1 MSSGNEK
8 ITINLPAMSNQD
20 IKTTLISI
28 YDKIN
33 KPPTKEVGYDL
44 FLKLVHKNLYS
55 SPQMNYIINHV
66 SEFIIP
72 LEPKEKDPCI
82 KLLSLIFYSPSNEE
96 ESIDPKI
103 YFPYLSPVLTTLQN
117 LIKDS
122 NSTIFPTIANVFA
135 EIVQNIMPTDIEA
148 SNIEL
153 DQEEKTAYEMMQ
165 GFCIYNM
172 KYDDKSNRIVG
183 SLCLTKLVENCP
195 VVLQKQYMKLIW
207 EVIMNLIDKKNF
219 NAKYELLNC
228 LISLILGAEN
238 LFSPY
243 AHDTLYKILDFLT
256 DTDWFKRKL
265 ALNVIYTLIFYCKE
279 EILPLKEHIISF
291 LRSLKSDKAKE
302 VREVCLLILKI
313 FSENE
318 QKNKD
323 NNKDKSSK
331 GTNSSINTKKK
342 AGNKLNESKSIN
354 KAKKNN
360 ININNKNNT
369 NNNTNNSTSNNTN
382 KFRNSM
388 PKKIGNKFNKSNE
401 SDKNS
406 NKFSD
411 CMIPEIRDNNS
422 NLKENKNKFNENI
435 KSLESSKTEEV
446 KKNNEIIQ
454 EQDNNNYLGKKTG
467 MNSTMKNNIKE
478 NNSETVSS
486 SQNTKLVNR
495 KDDKTFINEKMV
507 IKPDPNKSIFKS
519 SPNPAFFS
527 QANKKAKDIVLVSK
541 GDPSKFKNNLN
552 NNNKNDI
559 IVQVPKEK
567 KETKETNKND
577 IIVQVPKEKKE
588 TNKNDIVVQVP
599 KEKKEIKEINKNDI
613 IVQVPKEKKI
623 EIKNDNVNKNNNDIE
638 KNKEEINNENNIN
651 IINKNEAK
659 ENKENKE
666 NKEKTNIENHIKNK
680 AAPIKRNK
688 IVKKIIEKEKE
699 FKPEEKIESN
709 KEMIDIRYKVKE
721 EDTKDKNI
729 IKDNMEKKEEDVE
742 IKDYKTYLNNNEK
755 IKEKTKTNYDP
766 NIINTL
772 LSQMNSLSEK
782 QLSLIDVMDNIQME
796 TQGQIKQLN
805 KRISKLE
812 KNLEELNN
820 ELYYLKNE

>member
-8 ITINLPAMSNQD
+8 ITINLPGMSNQE
-20 IKTTLISI
+20 IKTSLISI

-66 SEFIIP
+66 SEFILP

-96 ESIDPKI
+96 ESIDSKI

-243 AHDTLYKILDFLT
+243 AHNTLYKVLDFLA

-291 LRSLKSDKAKE
+291 LRALKTDKVKE

-323 NNKDKSSK
+323 NTKDKNSK
-331 GTNSSINTKKK
+331 GNNSSINLKKK
-342 AGNKLNESKSIN
+342 LGNKPNENKSIN
-354 KAKKNN
+354 KAK
-360 ININNKNNT
+360 NNKTNSNVSMNNNT
-369 NNNTNNSTSNNTN
+369 NNNSSNNNNNNNTN
-382 KFRNSM
+382 KLKNSM
-388 PKKIGNKFNKSNE
+388 QKKMGTKFNKNIDP
-401 SDKNS
+401 DKNS

-411 CMIPEIRDNNS
+411 CMIPEIRDNNA
-422 NLKENKNKFNENI
+422 NIKENKNKFNDNM
-435 KSLESSKTEEV
+435 KSLESNKNEEI

-454 EQDNNNYLGKKTG
+454 DQDNNNFLAKKTG
-467 MNSTMKNNIKE
+467 MNSTMKNNLKE
-478 NNSETVSS
+478 SNSETVTS

-527 QANKKAKDIVLVSK
+527 QANKKSKDIVVVSK
-541 GDPSKFKNNLN
+541 GDPSKFKNNLT
-552 NNNKNDI
+552 NNNKNEEIIINIKEKKDTKEIKETNNTNDI

-567 KETKETNKND
+567 KA
-577 IIVQVPKEKKE
+577 I
-588 TNKNDIVVQVP
+588 
-599 KEKKEIKEINKNDI
+599 KEIKETSKNDI

-623 EIKNDNVNKNNNDIE
+623 EVKNDTVNKNNNNDIDNNNNNE
-638 KNKEEINNENNIN
+638 DINNEITIN
-651 IINKNEAK
+651 IVNKK
-659 ENKENKE
+659 EIKDDTEKPNTENS
-666 NKEKTNIENHIKNK
+666 IKNK

-688 IVKKIIEKEKE
+688 VNKKINEKEKE
-699 FKPEEKIESN
+699 KEIKPEEKNESN
-709 KEMIDIRYKVKE
+709 NDKINIKYKIK
-721 EDTKDKNI
+721 EDTKEKNI
-729 IKDNMEKKEEDVE
+729 IYKDNIDEKQEDIE
-742 IKDYKTYLNNNEK
+742 IKDYKTYLNRSEK
-755 IKEKTKTNYDP
+755 NKEKMNYDP
-766 NIINTL
+766 NIINSL

>member
-1 MSSGNEK
+1 MSSGADK
-8 ITINLPAMSNQD
+8 IAINLSGMSNQE
-20 IKTTLISI
+20 IKSSLISI

-44 FLKLVHKNLYS
+44 FLKLVNKNLH
-55 SPQMNYIINHV
+55 SPSQMNFIINHV
-66 SEFIIP
+66 SEFITP
-72 LEPKEKDPCI
+72 LEPKEKDPCL

-96 ESIDPKI
+96 ESIDAKI

-122 NSTIFPTIANVFA
+122 NSSIFPTISNIFA

-243 AHDTLYKILDFLT
+243 AHNTLYKVLDFLA

-291 LRSLKSDKAKE
+291 LRALKTDKVKE

-323 NNKDKSSK
+323 NTKDKNSK
-331 GTNSSINTKKK
+331 GNNSSINLKKK
-342 AGNKLNESKSIN
+342 LGNKPNENKSSNKTKNN
-354 KAKKNN
+354 KANSN
-360 ININNKNNT
+360 VSMNNNT
-369 NNNTNNSTSNNTN
+369 NNNSSNNNNNNNTN
-382 KFRNSM
+382 KLKNSIQ
-388 PKKIGNKFNKSNE
+388 KKIGTKFNKNIDP
-401 SDKNS
+401 DKNS

-411 CMIPEIRDNNS
+411 CMIPEIRDNNA
-422 NLKENKNKFNENI
+422 NIKENKNKFNENM
-435 KSLESSKTEEV
+435 KSLESNKNEEI

-454 EQDNNNYLGKKTG
+454 DQDNNNFLAKKTG
-467 MNSTMKNNIKE
+467 MNSTMKNNLKE
-478 NNSETVSS
+478 SNSETVTS

-527 QANKKAKDIVLVSK
+527 QANKKSKDIVVVSK
-541 GDPSKFKNNLN
+541 GDPSKFKNNST
-552 NNNKNDI
+552 NNNKNEEIIINIKEKKDTKEIKETNNTNDI

-567 KETKETNKND
+567 KA
-577 IIVQVPKEKKE
+577 I
-588 TNKNDIVVQVP
+588 
-599 KEKKEIKEINKNDI
+599 KEIKETSKNDI

-623 EIKNDNVNKNNNDIE
+623 ELKNDTVNKNNNNDIDNNNE
-638 KNKEEINNENNIN
+638 DINNEITIN
-651 IINKNEAK
+651 IVNKK
-659 ENKENKE
+659 EIKDDTEKPNTEN
-666 NKEKTNIENHIKNK
+666 IIKNK

-688 IVKKIIEKEKE
+688 VNKKINEKEKE
-699 FKPEEKIESN
+699 KEIKPEEKIESN
-709 KEMIDIRYKVKE
+709 NEKINIKYKIK
-721 EDTKDKNI
+721 EDTKEKNI
-729 IKDNMEKKEEDVE
+729 IYKDNTDEKQEDIE
-742 IKDYKTYLNNNEK
+742 IKDYKTYLNRSEK
-755 IKEKTKTNYDP
+755 NKEKMNYDP
-766 NIINTL
+766 NIINSL

-812 KNLEELNN
+812 KNVEELSN

>member
-8 ITINLPAMSNQD
+8 ITINLPGMSNQE
-20 IKTTLISI
+20 IKTSLISI

-66 SEFIIP
+66 SEFILP

-96 ESIDPKI
+96 ESIDSKI

-243 AHDTLYKILDFLT
+243 AHNTLYKVLDFLA

-291 LRSLKSDKAKE
+291 LRALKTDKVKE

-323 NNKDKSSK
+323 NTKDKNSK
-331 GTNSSINTKKK
+331 GNNSSINLKKK
-342 AGNKLNESKSIN
+342 LGNKPNENKSSNKTKNN
-354 KAKKNN
+354 KANSN
-360 ININNKNNT
+360 VSMNNNT
-369 NNNTNNSTSNNTN
+369 NNNSSNNNSNNNTN
-382 KFRNSM
+382 KLKNSM
-388 PKKIGNKFNKSNE
+388 QKKMGTKFNKNIDP
-401 SDKNS
+401 DKNS

-411 CMIPEIRDNNS
+411 CMIPEIRDNNA
-422 NLKENKNKFNENI
+422 NIKENKNKFNENM
-435 KSLESSKTEEV
+435 KSLESNKNEEI

-454 EQDNNNYLGKKTG
+454 DQDNNNFLAKKTG
-467 MNSTMKNNIKE
+467 MNSTMKNNLKE
-478 NNSETVSS
+478 SNSETVTS

-527 QANKKAKDIVLVSK
+527 QANKKSKDIVVVSK
-541 GDPSKFKNNLN
+541 GDPSKFKNNST
-552 NNNKNDI
+552 NNNKNEEIIINIKEKKDTKEIKETNNTNDI

-567 KETKETNKND
+567 KA
-577 IIVQVPKEKKE
+577 I
-588 TNKNDIVVQVP
+588 
-599 KEKKEIKEINKNDI
+599 KEIKETSKNDI

-623 EIKNDNVNKNNNDIE
+623 EVKNDTVNKNNNNDIDNNNE
-638 KNKEEINNENNIN
+638 DINNEITIN
-651 IINKNEAK
+651 IVNKK
-659 ENKENKE
+659 EIKDDTEKPNTENS
-666 NKEKTNIENHIKNK
+666 IKNK

-688 IVKKIIEKEKE
+688 VNKKINEKEKE
-699 FKPEEKIESN
+699 KEIKPEEKIESN
-709 KEMIDIRYKVKE
+709 NEKINIKYKIK
-721 EDTKDKNI
+721 EDTKEKNI
-729 IKDNMEKKEEDVE
+729 IYKDNTDEKQEDIE
-742 IKDYKTYLNNNEK
+742 IKDYKTYLNRSEK
-755 IKEKTKTNYDP
+755 NKEKMNYDP
-766 NIINTL
+766 NIINSL

>member
-8 ITINLPAMSNQD
+8 ITINLPGMSNQE
-20 IKTTLISI
+20 IKTSLISI

-66 SEFIIP
+66 SEFILP

-96 ESIDPKI
+96 ESIDSKI

-243 AHDTLYKILDFLT
+243 AHNTLYKVLDFLA

-291 LRSLKSDKAKE
+291 LRALKTDKVKE

-323 NNKDKSSK
+323 NTKDKNSK
-331 GTNSSINTKKK
+331 GNNSSINLKKK
-342 AGNKLNESKSIN
+342 LGNKPNENKSSNKTKNN
-354 KAKKNN
+354 KANSN
-360 ININNKNNT
+360 VSMNNNT
-369 NNNTNNSTSNNTN
+369 NNNSSNNNNNNNTN
-382 KFRNSM
+382 KLKNSIQ
-388 PKKIGNKFNKSNE
+388 KKIGTKFNKNIDP
-401 SDKNS
+401 DKNS

-411 CMIPEIRDNNS
+411 CMIPEIRDNNA
-422 NLKENKNKFNENI
+422 NIKENKNKFNENM
-435 KSLESSKTEEV
+435 KSLESNKNEEI

-454 EQDNNNYLGKKTG
+454 DQDNNNFLAKKTG
-467 MNSTMKNNIKE
+467 MNSTMKNNLKE
-478 NNSETVSS
+478 SNSETVTS

-527 QANKKAKDIVLVSK
+527 QANKKSKDIVVVSK
-541 GDPSKFKNNLN
+541 GDPSKFKNNST
-552 NNNKNDI
+552 NNNKNEEIIINIKEKKDTKEIKETNNTNDI

-567 KETKETNKND
+567 KA
-577 IIVQVPKEKKE
+577 I
-588 TNKNDIVVQVP
+588 
-599 KEKKEIKEINKNDI
+599 KEIKETSKNDI

-623 EIKNDNVNKNNNDIE
+623 EVKNDTVNKNNNNDIDNNNE
-638 KNKEEINNENNIN
+638 DINNEITIN
-651 IINKNEAK
+651 IVNKK
-659 ENKENKE
+659 EIKDDTEKPNTENS
-666 NKEKTNIENHIKNK
+666 IKNK

-688 IVKKIIEKEKE
+688 VNKKINEKEKE
-699 FKPEEKIESN
+699 KEKEIKPEEKIESN
-709 KEMIDIRYKVKE
+709 NEKINIKYKIK
-721 EDTKDKNI
+721 EDTKEKNI
-729 IKDNMEKKEEDVE
+729 IYKDNTDEKQEDIE
-742 IKDYKTYLNNNEK
+742 IKDYKTYLNRSEK
-755 IKEKTKTNYDP
+755 NKEKMNYDP
-766 NIINTL
+766 NIINSL

>member
-1 MSSGNEK
+1 MSSGTEK
-8 ITINLPAMSNQD
+8 ISINLPGMTNQE
-20 IKTTLISI
+20 IKSSLISI

-44 FLKLVHKNLYS
+44 FLKLVHKNIYS
-55 SPQMNYIINHV
+55 PPQVNFIINHV
-66 SEFIIP
+66 SEFITP

-96 ESIDPKI
+96 ESVDSKI

-122 NSTIFPTIANVFA
+122 NSPIFPTIANIFA

-238 LFSPY
+238 LFTPY
-243 AHDTLYKILDFLT
+243 AHNTLYKVLDFLA
-256 DTDWFKRKL
+256 DTDWLKRKL
-265 ALNVIYTLIFYCKE
+265 ALNVIYTLIFYCKD

-291 LRSLKSDKAKE
+291 LRALKTDKVKE

-318 QKNKD
+318 PKNKE
-323 NNKDKSSK
+323 NTKDKNK
-331 GTNSSINTKKK
+331 ANNSSINRKKFGNRVDNK
-342 AGNKLNESKSIN
+342 NVNKNKNSSNNTNTNSSTNKSRISIKKSGNKLN
-354 KAKKNN
+354 KN
-360 ININNKNNT
+360 IDL
-369 NNNTNNSTSNNTN
+369 
-382 KFRNSM
+382 
-388 PKKIGNKFNKSNE
+388 
-401 SDKNS
+401 DKNS
-406 NKFSD
+406 NKFGECVVPEMRDKTSD
-411 CMIPEIRDNNS
+411 
-422 NLKENKNKFNENI
+422 NLKSELIKNDLNNFQENNNI
-435 KSLESSKTEEV
+435 KSLNKNMNKSSSELIPGFPEQENL
-446 KKNNEIIQ
+446 NNTTNISTS
-454 EQDNNNYLGKKTG
+454 KKTG
-467 MNSTMKNNIKE
+467 LNSNIRTNIRE
-478 NNSETVSS
+478 SNEQTPINQNS
-486 SQNTKLVNR
+486 NKLVNR

-519 SPNPAFFS
+519 SPNPAFFN
-527 QANKKAKDIVLVSK
+527 QANKKSKDIVLVSK
-541 GDPSKFKNNLN
+541 SDSQKYQNNI
-552 NNNKNDI
+552 NNNKAEEKEIKIEIKEKPNDKKVEEKKENVI
-559 IVQVPKEK
+559 NTNLEKNNNEIKEVKEIKEK
-567 KETKETNKND
+567 KEVPSTKNKVAP
-577 IIVQVPKEKKE
+577 IKRKKIAAKVPEKEEKNKEKE
-588 TNKNDIVVQVP
+588 YEN
-599 KEKKEIKEINKNDI
+599 KKELNINKND
-613 IVQVPKEKKI
+613 KK
-623 EIKNDNVNKNNNDIE
+623 NLVN
-638 KNKEEINNENNIN
+638 EEVE
-651 IINKNEAK
+651 
-659 ENKENKE
+659 
-666 NKEKTNIENHIKNK
+666 
-680 AAPIKRNK
+680 
-688 IVKKIIEKEKE
+688 
-699 FKPEEKIESN
+699 ESN
-709 KEMIDIRYKVKE
+709 IV
-721 EDTKDKNI
+721 
-729 IKDNMEKKEEDVE
+729 IKFKKSDAE
-742 IKDYKTYLNNNEK
+742 IKDYKTYLKKDEDDKNKVNKKESEK
-755 IKEKTKTNYDP
+755 INYDS

-772 LSQMNSLSEK
+772 LLQMNTLSQK
-782 QLSLIDVMDNIQME
+782 QLSLIDIMDNIQME

-812 KNLEELNN
+812 KNVEDLTN

>member
-8 ITINLPAMSNQD
+8 ITINLPGMSNQE
-20 IKTTLISI
+20 IKTSLISI

-66 SEFIIP
+66 SEFILP

-96 ESIDPKI
+96 ESIDSKI

-243 AHDTLYKILDFLT
+243 AHNTLYKVLDFLA

-291 LRSLKSDKAKE
+291 LRALKTDKVKE

-323 NNKDKSSK
+323 NTKDKNSK
-331 GTNSSINTKKK
+331 GNNSSINLKKK
-342 AGNKLNESKSIN
+342 LGNKPNENKSSN
-354 KAKKNN
+354 KAK
-360 ININNKNNT
+360 NNKTNSNVSMNNNT
-369 NNNTNNSTSNNTN
+369 NNNSSNNNNNNNTN
-382 KFRNSM
+382 KLKNSM
-388 PKKIGNKFNKSNE
+388 QKKMGTKFNKNIDP
-401 SDKNS
+401 DKNS

-411 CMIPEIRDNNS
+411 CMIPEIRDNNA
-422 NLKENKNKFNENI
+422 NIKENKNKFNDNM
-435 KSLESSKTEEV
+435 KSLESNKNEEI

-454 EQDNNNYLGKKTG
+454 DQDNNNFLAKKTG
-467 MNSTMKNNIKE
+467 MNSTMKNNLKE
-478 NNSETVSS
+478 SNSETVTS

-527 QANKKAKDIVLVSK
+527 QANKKSKDIVVVSK
-541 GDPSKFKNNLN
+541 GDPSKFKNNST
-552 NNNKNDI
+552 NNNKNEEIIINIKEKKDTKEIKETNNTNDI

-567 KETKETNKND
+567 KA
-577 IIVQVPKEKKE
+577 I
-588 TNKNDIVVQVP
+588 
-599 KEKKEIKEINKNDI
+599 KEIKETSKNDI

-623 EIKNDNVNKNNNDIE
+623 EVKNDTVNKNNNNDIDNNNE
-638 KNKEEINNENNIN
+638 DINNEITIN
-651 IINKNEAK
+651 IVNKK
-659 ENKENKE
+659 EIKDDTEKPNTEN
-666 NKEKTNIENHIKNK
+666 IIKNK

-688 IVKKIIEKEKE
+688 VNKKINEKEKE
-699 FKPEEKIESN
+699 KEIKPEEKIESN
-709 KEMIDIRYKVKE
+709 NEKINIKYKIK
-721 EDTKDKNI
+721 EDTKEKNI
-729 IKDNMEKKEEDVE
+729 IYKDNTDEKQEDIE
-742 IKDYKTYLNNNEK
+742 IKDYKTYLNRSEK
-755 IKEKTKTNYDP
+755 NKEKMNYDP
-766 NIINTL
+766 NIINSL

>member
-1 MSSGNEK
+1 MSSGTEK
-8 ITINLPAMSNQD
+8 ININLPGMTNQE
-20 IKTTLISI
+20 IKSSLISI

-44 FLKLVHKNLYS
+44 FLKLVHKNIYS
-55 SPQMNYIINHV
+55 PPQMNFIINHV
-66 SEFIIP
+66 SEFITP

-96 ESIDPKI
+96 ESVDSKI

-122 NSTIFPTIANVFA
+122 NSPIFPTIANIFA

-238 LFSPY
+238 LFTPY
-243 AHDTLYKILDFLT
+243 AHNTLYKVLDFLA
-256 DTDWFKRKL
+256 DTDWLKRKL
-265 ALNVIYTLIFYCKE
+265 ALNVIYTLIFYCKD

-291 LRSLKSDKAKE
+291 LRALKTDKVKE

-318 QKNKD
+318 PKNKD
-323 NNKDKSSK
+323 NTKDKNK
-331 GTNSSINTKKK
+331 ANNSSINRKKFGNRVDNK
-342 AGNKLNESKSIN
+342 NVNKNKNSSNNTNTNSSTNKSRISIKKSGNKLN
-354 KAKKNN
+354 KN
-360 ININNKNNT
+360 ID
-369 NNNTNNSTSNNTN
+369 
-382 KFRNSM
+382 
-388 PKKIGNKFNKSNE
+388 

-406 NKFSD
+406 NKFGECIVPEMRDKTSD
-411 CMIPEIRDNNS
+411 
-422 NLKENKNKFNENI
+422 NLKSELIKNDLNNFQENNNI
-435 KSLESSKTEEV
+435 KSLNKNMNKSSSELIPGFSEQENL
-446 KKNNEIIQ
+446 NNTTNISTS
-454 EQDNNNYLGKKTG
+454 KKTG
-467 MNSTMKNNIKE
+467 LNSNIRTNIRE
-478 NNSETVSS
+478 SNEQPPINQNS
-486 SQNTKLVNR
+486 NKLVNR

-519 SPNPAFFS
+519 SPNPAFFN
-527 QANKKAKDIVLVSK
+527 QANKKSKDIVLVSK
-541 GDPSKFKNNLN
+541 SDSQKYQNNINNKKVEENEIKIEIKEKPNDKKVEEKKENVINTNLEKNNN
-552 NNNKNDI
+552 EIKEVKEI
-559 IVQVPKEK
+559 KEK
-567 KETKETNKND
+567 KEVPSTKNKVAP
-577 IIVQVPKEKKE
+577 IKRKKITAKVPEKEEKNKEKE
-588 TNKNDIVVQVP
+588 QEQED
-599 KEKKEIKEINKNDI
+599 KKDLNINNINKND
-613 IVQVPKEKKI
+613 KK
-623 EIKNDNVNKNNNDIE
+623 NLVN
-638 KNKEEINNENNIN
+638 EEVE
-651 IINKNEAK
+651 
-659 ENKENKE
+659 
-666 NKEKTNIENHIKNK
+666 
-680 AAPIKRNK
+680 
-688 IVKKIIEKEKE
+688 
-699 FKPEEKIESN
+699 ESN
-709 KEMIDIRYKVKE
+709 IV
-721 EDTKDKNI
+721 
-729 IKDNMEKKEEDVE
+729 IKFKKSDAE
-742 IKDYKTYLNNNEK
+742 IKDYKTYLKKDEDDKNKINKKESEK
-755 IKEKTKTNYDP
+755 INYDS

-772 LSQMNSLSEK
+772 LLQMNTLSQK
-782 QLSLIDVMDNIQME
+782 QLSLIDIMDNIQME

-812 KNLEELNN
+812 KNVEDLTN

>member
-8 ITINLPAMSNQD
+8 ITINLPGMSNQE
-20 IKTTLISI
+20 IKTSLISI

-66 SEFIIP
+66 SEFILP

-96 ESIDPKI
+96 ESIDSKI

-243 AHDTLYKILDFLT
+243 AHNTLYKVLDFLA

-291 LRSLKSDKAKE
+291 LRALKTDKVKE

-323 NNKDKSSK
+323 NTKDKNSK
-331 GTNSSINTKKK
+331 GNNSSINLKKK
-342 AGNKLNESKSIN
+342 LGNKPNENKSSN
-354 KAKKNN
+354 KAK
-360 ININNKNNT
+360 NNKTNSNVSMNNNT
-369 NNNTNNSTSNNTN
+369 NNNSSNNNNNNNTN
-382 KFRNSM
+382 KLKNSM
-388 PKKIGNKFNKSNE
+388 QKKMGTKFNKNIDP
-401 SDKNS
+401 DKNS

-411 CMIPEIRDNNS
+411 CMIPEIRDNNA
-422 NLKENKNKFNENI
+422 NIKENKNKFNENM
-435 KSLESSKTEEV
+435 KSLESNKNEEI

-454 EQDNNNYLGKKTG
+454 DQDNNNFLAKKTG
-467 MNSTMKNNIKE
+467 MNSTMKNNLKE
-478 NNSETVSS
+478 SNSETVTS

-527 QANKKAKDIVLVSK
+527 QANKKSKDIVVVSK
-541 GDPSKFKNNLN
+541 GDPSKFKNNST
-552 NNNKNDI
+552 NNNKNEEIIINIKEKKDTKEIKETNNTNDI

-567 KETKETNKND
+567 KA
-577 IIVQVPKEKKE
+577 I
-588 TNKNDIVVQVP
+588 
-599 KEKKEIKEINKNDI
+599 KEIKETSKNDI

-623 EIKNDNVNKNNNDIE
+623 ELKNDTVNKNNNNDIDNNNE
-638 KNKEEINNENNIN
+638 DINNEITIN
-651 IINKNEAK
+651 IVNKK
-659 ENKENKE
+659 EIKDDTEKPNTENS
-666 NKEKTNIENHIKNK
+666 IKNK

-688 IVKKIIEKEKE
+688 VNKKINEKEKE
-699 FKPEEKIESN
+699 KEIKPEEKIESN
-709 KEMIDIRYKVKE
+709 NEKINIKYKIK
-721 EDTKDKNI
+721 EDTKEKNI
-729 IKDNMEKKEEDVE
+729 IYKDNTDEKQEDIE
-742 IKDYKTYLNNNEK
+742 IKDYKTYLNRSEK
-755 IKEKTKTNYDP
+755 NKEKMNYDP
-766 NIINTL
+766 NIINSL

>member
-1 MSSGNEK
+1 MSSGTEK
-8 ITINLPAMSNQD
+8 ININLPGMTNQE
-20 IKTTLISI
+20 IKSSLISI

-44 FLKLVHKNLYS
+44 FLKLVHKNIYS
-55 SPQMNYIINHV
+55 PPQMNFIINHV
-66 SEFIIP
+66 SEFITP

-96 ESIDPKI
+96 ESVDSKI

-122 NSTIFPTIANVFA
+122 NSPIFPTIANIFA

-238 LFSPY
+238 LFTPY
-243 AHDTLYKILDFLT
+243 AHNTLYKVLDFLA
-256 DTDWFKRKL
+256 DTDWLKRKL
-265 ALNVIYTLIFYCKE
+265 ALNVIYTLIFYCKD

-291 LRSLKSDKAKE
+291 LRALKTDKVKE

-318 QKNKD
+318 PKNKE
-323 NNKDKSSK
+323 NTKDKNK
-331 GTNSSINTKKK
+331 ANNNSSINRKKFGNRVDNK
-342 AGNKLNESKSIN
+342 NVNKNKNSSNNTNTNSSTNKSRISIKKSGNKLN
-354 KAKKNN
+354 KN
-360 ININNKNNT
+360 ID
-369 NNNTNNSTSNNTN
+369 
-382 KFRNSM
+382 
-388 PKKIGNKFNKSNE
+388 

-406 NKFSD
+406 NKFGECVVPEMRDKTSD
-411 CMIPEIRDNNS
+411 
-422 NLKENKNKFNENI
+422 NLKSELIKNDLNNFQENNNI
-435 KSLESSKTEEV
+435 KSLNKNMNKSSSELIPGFSEQENL
-446 KKNNEIIQ
+446 NNTTNISTS
-454 EQDNNNYLGKKTG
+454 KKTG
-467 MNSTMKNNIKE
+467 LNSNIRTNIRE
-478 NNSETVSS
+478 SNEQTPINQNS
-486 SQNTKLVNR
+486 NKLVNR

-519 SPNPAFFS
+519 SPNPAFFN
-527 QANKKAKDIVLVSK
+527 QANKKSKDIVLVSK
-541 GDPSKFKNNLN
+541 SDSQKYQNNINNKKAEEKEIKIEIKEKPNDKKVEEKKENAINTNLEKNNN
-552 NNNKNDI
+552 EIKE
-559 IVQVPKEK
+559 VKEVKEK
-567 KETKETNKND
+567 KEVPSTKNK
-577 IIVQVPKEKKE
+577 VAP
-588 TNKNDIVVQVP
+588 
-599 KEKKEIKEINKNDI
+599 IKR
-613 IVQVPKEKKI
+613 KKI
-623 EIKNDNVNKNNNDIE
+623 AEKVPEKEE
-638 KNKEEINNENNIN
+638 KNKEKEYENKKELNIN
-651 IINKNEAK
+651 KDDKKNLV
-659 ENKENKE
+659 N
-666 NKEKTNIENHIKNK
+666 
-680 AAPIKRNK
+680 
-688 IVKKIIEKEKE
+688 
-699 FKPEEKIESN
+699 EEVEESN
-709 KEMIDIRYKVKE
+709 IV
-721 EDTKDKNI
+721 
-729 IKDNMEKKEEDVE
+729 IKFKKPDAE
-742 IKDYKTYLNNNEK
+742 IKDYKTYLKKDEDERNKINKKESEK
-755 IKEKTKTNYDP
+755 INYDS

-772 LSQMNSLSEK
+772 LLQMNTLSQK
-782 QLSLIDVMDNIQME
+782 QLSLIDIMDNIQME

-812 KNLEELNN
+812 KNVEDLTN

>member
-1 MSSGNEK
+1 MSTGTEK
-8 ITINLPAMSNQD
+8 ININLPGMPNQE
-20 IKTTLISI
+20 IKASLISI

-44 FLKLVHKNLYS
+44 FLKLVHKNIYS
-55 SPQMNYIINHV
+55 PPQMNFIINHV
-66 SEFIIP
+66 SEFILP

-96 ESIDPKI
+96 ESIDAKI

-122 NSTIFPTIANVFA
+122 NSSIFPTISNIFG

-195 VVLQKQYMKLIW
+195 IVLQKQYMKLIW

-238 LFSPY
+238 LFMPY
-243 AHDTLYKILDFLT
+243 AHNTLYKVLDFLA
-256 DTDWFKRKL
+256 DSDWFKRKL

-291 LRSLKSDKAKE
+291 LRALKTDKVKE

-318 QKNKD
+318 PKTKENKEKTKVNTSLINNTSKKKFGNKINENKS
-323 NNKDKSSK
+323 NNKIKK
-331 GTNSSINTKKK
+331 NINTGNSNTNNTNKARGSIQKKFGTK
-342 AGNKLNESKSIN
+342 FNKNEYETNNNKFSECIVPQMRENKINDNLNKSQQNYFTEVRKNESISEQDN
-354 KAKKNN
+354 P
-360 ININNKNNT
+360 ININN
-369 NNNTNNSTSNNTN
+369 
-382 KFRNSM
+382 
-388 PKKIGNKFNKSNE
+388 
-401 SDKNS
+401 
-406 NKFSD
+406 
-411 CMIPEIRDNNS
+411 
-422 NLKENKNKFNENI
+422 
-435 KSLESSKTEEV
+435 SLS
-446 KKNNEIIQ
+446 
-454 EQDNNNYLGKKTG
+454 KKTG
-467 MNSTMKNNIKE
+467 MNSTLKNNLKE
-478 NNSETVSS
+478 NTNELIQSTPIPSNTNNNTNTNT
-486 SQNTKLVNR
+486 NTKLVNR

-527 QANKKAKDIVLVSK
+527 QANKKSKDIVLVSK
-541 GDPSKFKNNLN
+541 GDPQKYKNNAN
-552 NNNKNDI
+552 NTNNTNNNKNDE
-559 IVQVPKEK
+559 IVILVKEK
-567 KETKETNKND
+567 NKTDKNVELLKDKKSEGKIDDININNKKTDTDEIIINIKNKENIENN
-577 IIVQVPKEKKE
+577 
-588 TNKNDIVVQVP
+588 
-599 KEKKEIKEINKNDI
+599 EKKEI
-613 IVQVPKEKKI
+613 
-623 EIKNDNVNKNNNDIE
+623 
-638 KNKEEINNENNIN
+638 
-651 IINKNEAK
+651 K

-666 NKEKTNIENHIKNK
+666 NQEIKENNKQKINDTNNKNK
-680 AAPIKRNK
+680 IAPPIKRNK
-688 IVKKIIEKEKE
+688 IINKKIPEKDKEKEEKDQEEKIVINIDIKNKENEEGKIIINEKEKQ
-699 FKPEEKIESN
+699 EEKI
-709 KEMIDIRYKVKE
+709 KE
-721 EDTKDKNI
+721 EN
-729 IKDNMEKKEEDVE
+729 E
-742 IKDYKTYLNNNEK
+742 IKDYKTYLNKNEQKKKIEKKEKSKEKPKEKEK
-755 IKEKTKTNYDP
+755 IKYDP
-766 NIINTL
+766 NILNTL
-772 LSQMNSLSEK
+772 LIQMNSLSQK

-812 KNLEELNN
+812 KNVEELSN
-820 ELYYLKNE
+820 ELFYLKNE

>member
-8 ITINLPAMSNQD
+8 ITINLPGMSNQE
-20 IKTTLISI
+20 IKSSLISI

-66 SEFIIP
+66 SEFILP

-96 ESIDPKI
+96 ESIDSKI

-243 AHDTLYKILDFLT
+243 AHNTLYKVLDFLA

-291 LRSLKSDKAKE
+291 LRALKTDKVKE

-323 NNKDKSSK
+323 NTKDKNSK
-331 GTNSSINTKKK
+331 GNNSSINLKKK
-342 AGNKLNESKSIN
+342 LGNKPNENKSSN
-354 KAKKNN
+354 KAK
-360 ININNKNNT
+360 NNKTNSNVSMNNNT
-369 NNNTNNSTSNNTN
+369 NNNSSNNNNNNNTN
-382 KFRNSM
+382 KLKNSM
-388 PKKIGNKFNKSNE
+388 QKKMGTKFNKNIDP
-401 SDKNS
+401 DKNS

-411 CMIPEIRDNNS
+411 CMIPEIRDNNA
-422 NLKENKNKFNENI
+422 NIKENKNKFNENM
-435 KSLESSKTEEV
+435 KSLESNKNEEI

-454 EQDNNNYLGKKTG
+454 DQDNNNFLAKKTG
-467 MNSTMKNNIKE
+467 MNTTMKNNLKE
-478 NNSETVSS
+478 SNSETVTS

-527 QANKKAKDIVLVSK
+527 QANKKSKDIVVVSK
-541 GDPSKFKNNLN
+541 GDPSKFKNNSTN
-552 NNNKNDI
+552 NKNEEIIINIKEKKDTKEIKETNNKNDI

-567 KETKETNKND
+567 KA
-577 IIVQVPKEKKE
+577 I
-588 TNKNDIVVQVP
+588 
-599 KEKKEIKEINKNDI
+599 KEIKETSKNDI

-623 EIKNDNVNKNNNDIE
+623 ELKNDTVNKNNNNDIDNNNE
-638 KNKEEINNENNIN
+638 DINNEITIN
-651 IINKNEAK
+651 IVNKK
-659 ENKENKE
+659 EIKDDTEKPNTENS
-666 NKEKTNIENHIKNK
+666 IKNK

-688 IVKKIIEKEKE
+688 VNKKINEKEKE
-699 FKPEEKIESN
+699 KEIKPEEKIESN
-709 KEMIDIRYKVKE
+709 NEKINIKYKIK
-721 EDTKDKNI
+721 EDTKEKNI
-729 IKDNMEKKEEDVE
+729 IYKDNTDEKQEDIE
-742 IKDYKTYLNNNEK
+742 IKDYKTYLNRSEK
-755 IKEKTKTNYDP
+755 NKEKMNYDP
-766 NIINTL
+766 NIINSL

-812 KNLEELNN
+812 KNVEELSN

>member
-1 MSSGNEK
+1 
-8 ITINLPAMSNQD
+8 
-20 IKTTLISI
+20 
-28 YDKIN
+28 
-33 KPPTKEVGYDL
+33 
-44 FLKLVHKNLYS
+44 
-55 SPQMNYIINHV
+55 MNYIINHV
-66 SEFIIP
+66 SEFILP

-96 ESIDPKI
+96 ESIDSKI

-243 AHDTLYKILDFLT
+243 AHNTLYKVLDFLA

-291 LRSLKSDKAKE
+291 LRALKTDKVKE

-323 NNKDKSSK
+323 NTKDKNSK
-331 GTNSSINTKKK
+331 GNNSSINLKKK
-342 AGNKLNESKSIN
+342 LGNKPNENKSSNKTKNN
-354 KAKKNN
+354 KANSN
-360 ININNKNNT
+360 VSM
-369 NNNTNNSTSNNTN
+369 NNNTN
-382 KFRNSM
+382 KLKNSM
-388 PKKIGNKFNKSNE
+388 QKKMGTKFNKNIDP
-401 SDKNS
+401 DKNS

-411 CMIPEIRDNNS
+411 CMIPEIRDNNA
-422 NLKENKNKFNENI
+422 NIKENKNKFNENM
-435 KSLESSKTEEV
+435 KSLESNKNEEI

-454 EQDNNNYLGKKTG
+454 DQDNNNFLAKKTG
-467 MNSTMKNNIKE
+467 MNTTMKNNLKE
-478 NNSETVSS
+478 SNSETVTS

-527 QANKKAKDIVLVSK
+527 QANKKSKDIVVVSK
-541 GDPSKFKNNLN
+541 GDPSKFKNNST
-552 NNNKNDI
+552 NNNKNEEIIINIKEKKDTKEIKETNNTNDI

-567 KETKETNKND
+567 KA
-577 IIVQVPKEKKE
+577 I
-588 TNKNDIVVQVP
+588 
-599 KEKKEIKEINKNDI
+599 KEIKETSKNDI

-623 EIKNDNVNKNNNDIE
+623 ELKNDTVNKNNNNDIDNNNE
-638 KNKEEINNENNIN
+638 DINNEITIN
-651 IINKNEAK
+651 IVNKK
-659 ENKENKE
+659 EIKDDTEKPNTEN
-666 NKEKTNIENHIKNK
+666 IIKNK

-688 IVKKIIEKEKE
+688 VNKKINEKEKE
-699 FKPEEKIESN
+699 KEIKPEEKNESN
-709 KEMIDIRYKVKE
+709 NDKINIKYKIK
-721 EDTKDKNI
+721 EDTKEKNI
-729 IKDNMEKKEEDVE
+729 IYKDNTDEKQEDIE
-742 IKDYKTYLNNNEK
+742 IKDYKTYLNRSEK
-755 IKEKTKTNYDP
+755 NKEKMNYDP
-766 NIINTL
+766 NIINSL

-820 ELYYLKNE
+820 ELYYLKN

>member
-1 MSSGNEK
+1 MSSGTEK
-8 ITINLPAMSNQD
+8 ININLPGMTNQE
-20 IKTTLISI
+20 IKSSLISI

-44 FLKLVHKNLYS
+44 FLKLVHKNIYS
-55 SPQMNYIINHV
+55 PPQMNFIINHV
-66 SEFIIP
+66 SEFITP

-96 ESIDPKI
+96 ESVDSKI

-122 NSTIFPTIANVFA
+122 NSPIFPTIANIFA

-238 LFSPY
+238 LFTPY
-243 AHDTLYKILDFLT
+243 AHNTLYKVLDFLA
-256 DTDWFKRKL
+256 DTDWLKRKL
-265 ALNVIYTLIFYCKE
+265 ALNVIYTLIFYCKD

-291 LRSLKSDKAKE
+291 LRALKTDKVKE

-318 QKNKD
+318 PKNKD
-323 NNKDKSSK
+323 NTKDKNK
-331 GTNSSINTKKK
+331 ANNNSSINRKKFGNRVDNK
-342 AGNKLNESKSIN
+342 NVNKNKNSSNNTNTNSSTNKSRISIKKSGNKLN
-354 KAKKNN
+354 KN
-360 ININNKNNT
+360 ID
-369 NNNTNNSTSNNTN
+369 
-382 KFRNSM
+382 
-388 PKKIGNKFNKSNE
+388 

-406 NKFSD
+406 NKFGECVVPEMRDKTSD
-411 CMIPEIRDNNS
+411 
-422 NLKENKNKFNENI
+422 NLKSELIKNDLNNFQENNNI
-435 KSLESSKTEEV
+435 KSLNKNMNKSSSELIPGFSEQENL
-446 KKNNEIIQ
+446 NNTTNISTS
-454 EQDNNNYLGKKTG
+454 KKTG
-467 MNSTMKNNIKE
+467 LNSNIRTNIRE
-478 NNSETVSS
+478 SNEQPPINQNS
-486 SQNTKLVNR
+486 NKLVNR

-519 SPNPAFFS
+519 SPNPAFFN
-527 QANKKAKDIVLVSK
+527 QANKKSKDIVLVSK
-541 GDPSKFKNNLN
+541 SDSQKYQNNINNKKVEENEIKIEIKEKPNDKKVEEKKENVINTNLEKNNN
-552 NNNKNDI
+552 EIKEVKEI
-559 IVQVPKEK
+559 KEK
-567 KETKETNKND
+567 KEVPSTKNKVAP
-577 IIVQVPKEKKE
+577 IKRKKIAAKVPEKEEKNKEKE
-588 TNKNDIVVQVP
+588 QEQE
-599 KEKKEIKEINKNDI
+599 EKKDLNINNINKND
-613 IVQVPKEKKI
+613 KK
-623 EIKNDNVNKNNNDIE
+623 NLVN
-638 KNKEEINNENNIN
+638 EEIE
-651 IINKNEAK
+651 
-659 ENKENKE
+659 
-666 NKEKTNIENHIKNK
+666 
-680 AAPIKRNK
+680 
-688 IVKKIIEKEKE
+688 
-699 FKPEEKIESN
+699 ESN
-709 KEMIDIRYKVKE
+709 IV
-721 EDTKDKNI
+721 
-729 IKDNMEKKEEDVE
+729 IKFKKSDAE
-742 IKDYKTYLNNNEK
+742 IKDYKTYLKKDEDDKNKIIKKESEK
-755 IKEKTKTNYDP
+755 INYDS

-772 LSQMNSLSEK
+772 LLQMNTLSQK
-782 QLSLIDVMDNIQME
+782 QLSLIDIMDNIQME

-812 KNLEELNN
+812 KNVEDLTN

>member
-8 ITINLPAMSNQD
+8 ITINLPGMSNQE
-20 IKTTLISI
+20 IKTSLISI

-66 SEFIIP
+66 SEFILP

-96 ESIDPKI
+96 ESIDSKI

-243 AHDTLYKILDFLT
+243 AHNTLYKVLDFLA

-291 LRSLKSDKAKE
+291 LRALKTDKVKE

-323 NNKDKSSK
+323 NTKDKNSK
-331 GTNSSINTKKK
+331 GNNSSINLKKK
-342 AGNKLNESKSIN
+342 LGNKPNENKSSNKTKNN
-354 KAKKNN
+354 KANSN
-360 ININNKNNT
+360 VSMNNNT
-369 NNNTNNSTSNNTN
+369 NNNSSNNNNNNNTN
-382 KFRNSM
+382 KLKNSM
-388 PKKIGNKFNKSNE
+388 QKKMGTKFNKNIDP
-401 SDKNS
+401 DKNS

-411 CMIPEIRDNNS
+411 CMIPEIRDNNA
-422 NLKENKNKFNENI
+422 NIKENKNKFNENM
-435 KSLESSKTEEV
+435 KSLESNKNEEI

-454 EQDNNNYLGKKTG
+454 DQDNNNFLAKKTG
-467 MNSTMKNNIKE
+467 MNSTMKNNLKE
-478 NNSETVSS
+478 SNSETVTS
-486 SQNTKLVNR
+486 SQNNKLVNR

-527 QANKKAKDIVLVSK
+527 QANKKSKDIVVVSK
-541 GDPSKFKNNLN
+541 GDPSKFKNNST
-552 NNNKNDI
+552 NNNKNEEIIINIKEKKDTKEIKETNNTNDI

-567 KETKETNKND
+567 KA
-577 IIVQVPKEKKE
+577 I
-588 TNKNDIVVQVP
+588 
-599 KEKKEIKEINKNDI
+599 KEIKETSKNDI

-623 EIKNDNVNKNNNDIE
+623 ELKNDTVNKNNNNDIDNNNE
-638 KNKEEINNENNIN
+638 DINNEITIN
-651 IINKNEAK
+651 IVNKK
-659 ENKENKE
+659 EIKDDTEKPNTENS
-666 NKEKTNIENHIKNK
+666 IKNK

-688 IVKKIIEKEKE
+688 VNKKINEKEKE
-699 FKPEEKIESN
+699 KEIKPEEKIESN
-709 KEMIDIRYKVKE
+709 NEKINIKYKIK
-721 EDTKDKNI
+721 EDTKEKNI
-729 IKDNMEKKEEDVE
+729 IYKDNTDEKQEDIE
-742 IKDYKTYLNNNEK
+742 IKDYKTYLNRSEK
-755 IKEKTKTNYDP
+755 NKEKMNYDP
-766 NIINTL
+766 NIINSL